1 MKQLCN
7 SSDFL
12 KVINYNF
19 LVTLKSHNFWIVF
32 QYFEHLQ
39 ISGNSA
45 ALTQLVH
52 EQNKT
57 DQQIS
62 IDQFLVKLTIV
73 YFQKVK
79 ENMESNLFNLILG

>member
-1 MKQLCN
+1 M
-7 SSDFL
+7 
-12 KVINYNF
+12 
-19 LVTLKSHNFWIVF
+19 VTLKSHNFWIVF

-73 YFQKVK
+73 YF
-79 ENMESNLFNLILG
+79 